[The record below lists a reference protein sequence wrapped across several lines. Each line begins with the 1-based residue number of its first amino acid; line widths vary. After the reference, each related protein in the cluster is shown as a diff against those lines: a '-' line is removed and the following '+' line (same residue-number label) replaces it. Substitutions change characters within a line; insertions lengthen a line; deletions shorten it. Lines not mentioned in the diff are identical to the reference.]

1 MKSKYL
7 KDYKW
12 KSWGKYLKS
21 IGSSLSQKSK
31 DISFGISGSSG
42 DYSKKEL
49 GKFLKKTLNK
59 LNKKIGTSFSYKK
72 KLNKSSVKIFVVDS
86 LKGQKKNTLGYA
98 DTTWWTTGG
107 GKVSDIQSNIYM
119 KKSISQFKETLLH
132 EMGHTLG
139 LKHPFESSKG
149 QPSTGTTYST
159 KDTTTLMAYGE
170 SGNYYKKYQNCDIK
184 ALKQIWS

>member
-1 MKSKYL
+1 MKSKFL

-21 IGSSLSQKSK
+21 KGSSLSQKSK
-31 DISFGISGSSG
+31 KISFGISGSSA

-49 GKFLKKTLNK
+49 GNFLKKTFDK
-59 LNKKIGTSFSYKK
+59 LNKKIGTSFSYKN
-72 KLNKSSVKIFVVDS
+72 KLNKSSVKIFVVNS
-86 LKGQKKNTLGYA
+86 LKGQNKNTLGYA
-98 DTTWWTTGG
+98 ETTWWTTAG
-107 GKVSDIQSNIYM
+107 GKVKNIQSNIYM

-132 EMGHTLG
+132 EIGHTLG
-139 LKHPFESSKG
+139 LKHPFDSSKG

>member
-21 IGSSLSQKSK
+21 IGSSLSQKSNE
-31 DISFGISGSSG
+31 ISFGMAAQRLQQKRIR
-42 DYSKKEL
+42 KIFKED
-49 GKFLKKTLNK
+49 TQK
-59 LNKKIGTSFSYKK
+59 LNKKIGTSFPTEKQQ
-72 KLNKSSVKIFVVDS
+72 SSVKIFVVDS
-86 LKGQKKNTLGYA
+86 LKGQKENTLGYA

-107 GKVSDIQSNIYM
+107 GKVSDIKSNIYM

-159 KDTTTLMAYGE
+159 KDSTTLMAYGE

-184 ALKQIWS
+184 ALSKYGLRY